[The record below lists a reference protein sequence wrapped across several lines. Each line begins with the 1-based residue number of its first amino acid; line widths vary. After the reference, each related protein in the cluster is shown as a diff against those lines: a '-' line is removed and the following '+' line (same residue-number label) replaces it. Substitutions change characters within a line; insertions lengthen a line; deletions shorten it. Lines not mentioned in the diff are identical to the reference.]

1 MDELETIKSK
11 NDRNIKKATQS
22 KQTHTQIP
30 IEGLEEGGK
39 YVQN

>member
-30 IEGLEEGGK
+30 IEEGGK